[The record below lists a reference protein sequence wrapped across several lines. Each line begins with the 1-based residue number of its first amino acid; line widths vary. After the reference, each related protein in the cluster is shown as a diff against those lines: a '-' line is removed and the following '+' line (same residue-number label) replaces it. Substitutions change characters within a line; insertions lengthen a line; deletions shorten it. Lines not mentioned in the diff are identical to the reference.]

1 MNAMPRL
8 LILEALTDIA
18 GGQSVLIDVLP
29 ALISTYQVG
38 AIVPGDG
45 ALQRALQASDVVVF
59 HAPMADYQL
68 IKKSRADWLRFVV
81 ETPRLALTALRLIGQ
96 FNADLVYGNNSRTLV
111 WGTLAASLARRPMMW
126 HIHNIFGDR
135 KTLRLL
141 AVMSQ
146 LGAVKRIVCAST
158 QAASQFKA
166 AGTTASKLSVLPNG
180 VDLTRFAPSPTARDG
195 MRTQYHIDSG
205 APLAGIVGDL
215 IPLKGQLTFIE
226 AARAVHA
233 RIPAARFWIIGQAR
247 PAEESREY
255 AATVQ
260 ARADGLPVDFIGF
273 QSDMPAVLNALD
285 VLVIAS
291 TTETGPLVL
300 LEALACGVPVL
311 STPVGRAAELLPD
324 GGCGEL
330 FPIGDPDTLAIKM
343 IAMLSNSGRRTAMG
357 CAARER
363 AVGQLSLETFRA
375 RLLGEIASVVLL

>member
-1 MNAMPRL
+1 MDVLVLVAARAASRAAPLAAVDTGDHHAPPGSSSRRVSGQSPPAISWCCIIISHKTAGSTVKRRTLGAVAPVVFVGFGQLRKGRTVNAMPRL

-158 QAASQFKA
+158 PAASQFKA
-166 AGTTASKLSVLPNG
+166 AGK
-180 VDLTRFAPSPTARDG
+180 
-195 MRTQYHIDSG
+195 I
-205 APLAGIVGDL
+205 
-215 IPLKGQLTFIE
+215 
-226 AARAVHA
+226 
-233 RIPAARFWIIGQAR
+233 
-247 PAEESREY
+247 
-255 AATVQ
+255 
-260 ARADGLPVDFIGF
+260 
-273 QSDMPAVLNALD
+273 
-285 VLVIAS
+285 
-291 TTETGPLVL
+291 
-300 LEALACGVPVL
+300 
-311 STPVGRAAELLPD
+311 GRA
-324 GGCGEL
+324 
-330 FPIGDPDTLAIKM
+330 
-343 IAMLSNSGRRTAMG
+343 
-357 CAARER
+357 
-363 AVGQLSLETFRA
+363 
-375 RLLGEIASVVLL
+375 